1 MSIIVPKARTR
12 SATINISNSVKTAFN
27 MFLQLQRLLRAAF
40 KSSRNS
46 ASSLSSMI
54 SWGSLV
60 SVVSGRSFVSGGSF
74 GAVGIVGRVGSGGR
88 FASGRSS
95 RRGGR
100 FPIWGRAG

>member
-1 MSIIVPKARTR
+1 MSIIVPKAQTT
-12 SATINISNSVKTAFN
+12 SATINISNSVKTALN
-27 MFLQLQRLLRAAF
+27 IFLQLQRLLRAVF

-60 SVVSGRSFVSGGSF
+60 SVVSGGSF

-100 FPIWGRAG
+100 FPIGGRAG